1 MALVRWNPWMEIA
14 ELKHDFDRLFDT
26 HLPDVF
32 RTRGAYNAIW
42 TPRMDLRETDT
53 AFVVEA
59 DVPGMSIDDIAVH
72 IEGNTV
78 VIAGERQ
85 SEQTSN
91 SGNFTHLE
99 RTFGKFQRAMTLSA
113 PVKVDEV
120 EANYTNG
127 VLTVTIPKAEEARTK
142 RIAIQAA

>member
-1 MALVRWNPWMEIA
+1 MALVRWNPWTEMA

-26 HLPDVF
+26 HIPDVF
-32 RTRGAYNAIW
+32 RARGAYNMMW

-59 DVPGMSIDDIAVH
+59 DVPGMSIEDIAVH

-78 VIAGERQ
+78 VIAGERKN
-85 SEQTSN
+85 EQTSHA
-91 SGNFTHLE
+91 GNFTHFE
-99 RTFGKFQRAMTLSA
+99 WTFGKFQRAMTLSA
-113 PVKVDEV
+113 PVKVDDV
-120 EANYTNG
+120 EAKYTNG